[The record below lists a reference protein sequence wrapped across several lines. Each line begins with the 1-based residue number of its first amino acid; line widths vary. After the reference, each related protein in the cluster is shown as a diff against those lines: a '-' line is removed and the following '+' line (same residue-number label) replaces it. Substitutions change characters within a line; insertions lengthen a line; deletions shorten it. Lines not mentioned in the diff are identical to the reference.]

1 MIETLVAIIL
11 APVAVVAVG
20 FTICI
25 AIGLVKGIIKAV
37 KK

>member
-20 FTICI
+20 FTVCL
-25 AIGLVKGIIKAV
+25 AIGLTKGIIKACRR
-37 KK
+37 